1 MDMRQDSDY
10 GDMGMSLNEDLVELD
25 HKLGTI
31 AALEYF
37 EKWVSLDWSGSSL
50 RVVYSCNETR
60 VD

>member
-10 GDMGMSLNEDLVELD
+10 GDMGRSLNEDLVELD
-25 HKLGTI
+25 HKLETI

-50 RVVYSCNETR
+50 RVVYSCSETR
-60 VD
+60 VN